1 MLPLQLLRV
10 KISDKGKNIAPIFC
24 TSDEDVS
31 LAADIIGEFEESW
44 KKRDRKGLLTDRIG
58 LIESKHGDYKLV
70 RGISTLLERRCTFV
84 NTSEQSRKNG
94 IDSVH
99 LMIEPDIIRRSLF
112 EESSKSD
119 FALTILRREE
129 IIQSVARQLGVD
141 KENVLNQMWSDL
153 DENLVVENFDGIT
166 PAILV
171 AWYNL
176 ALIQTLLFSCTTLQV
191 ALHGGSSWKRVLR
204 DVKRVGLMYNIRN
217 QPSTLVDR
225 TSKNTI
231 YHGDTI
237 VCSLDGPQSMF
248 KVTEIYGT
256 AIAKLLP
263 SIISAESWSLQAWII
278 RKSVSVGRKMYE
290 FHISKEDAPQLM
302 ALPGHNNSKKL
313 TAKSG
318 SSFDSTVE
326 EKFAIKFQ
334 QFRTGWTLI
343 REPDPIILDNDKA
356 FIPDFMFERYG
367 RRIYLE
373 IVGFWTTE
381 YIERKIGKLTRISSA
396 NKQLYKDDKLDIFL
410 AVNSDYYTASK
421 YKKVEKDLISRL
433 GSLVQ
438 KDHLILYKNGQ
449 VPLKAI
455 LSYLKSIDQEMIRR
469 IASTASND
477 LLAEIDRLTIGIT
490 QDNNEDDSRTDGG
503 SFGGIVSIGELAEK
517 YNIPSDSVLIAL
529 RSREAGNVN
538 VNDNGR
544 SYLIVGTY
552 LISRSKIL
560 ELEKSLNSISRFMDA
575 IFLFKKYNVPESC
588 HVDLLSKLG
597 YDIIWRGMDS
607 TNASIERRKR

>member
-1 MLPLQLLRV
+1 MIPPQLLRV
-10 KISDKGKNIAPIFC
+10 KISNKGKNIAPIFC
-24 TSDEDVS
+24 TSDEDVA
-31 LAADIIGEFEESW
+31 LAANIIGEFEESW
-44 KKRDRKGLLTDRIG
+44 KKRYRKGLLTDRIA
-58 LIESKHGDYKLV
+58 LIESEHGDYKLV
-70 RGISTLLERRCTFV
+70 RGISTLLERRCTCV
-84 NTSEQSRKNG
+84 NTAEQSRKNG
-94 IDSVH
+94 IDSVDH
-99 LMIEPDIIRRSLF
+99 IIEPDVIRRSLF

-119 FALTILRREE
+119 FALTSLRREE
-129 IIQSVARQLGVD
+129 IIQLVARQLGVD
-141 KENVLNQMWSDL
+141 RENVLNHMWGDL
-153 DENLVVENFDGIT
+153 DENLVVENFDRIT

-176 ALIQTLLFSCTTLQV
+176 ALVQTLLFSCTTLQV

-225 TSKNTI
+225 TAKNTI
-231 YHGDTI
+231 YHDDTV

-248 KVTEIYGT
+248 KMTEIYGT

-278 RKSVSVGRKMYE
+278 RKSVSFGRKMYE
-290 FHISKEDAPQLM
+290 FDISKEEAPQLM
-302 ALPGHNNSKKL
+302 ALPDHSNSNKQ

-381 YIERKIGKLTRISSA
+381 YIERKIGKLTRISS
-396 NKQLYKDDKLDIFL
+396 NKQVYKDDELDIFI
-410 AVNSDYYTASK
+410 AVNSDYYSASK
-421 YKKVEKDLISRL
+421 NKKVEKDLITRL

-477 LLAEIDRLTIGIT
+477 LLAEIDRLTIGST

-503 SFGGIVSIGELAEK
+503 SFSGIVSIGELAEK

-560 ELEKSLNSISRFMDA
+560 ELEKSLNSISSFMDA
-575 IFLFKKYNVPESC
+575 IFLFKQYNVPESC

>member
-1 MLPLQLLRV
+1 MIPLQLLRV
-10 KISDKGKNIAPIFC
+10 KISNKGKSIAPTFC

-31 LAADIIGEFEESW
+31 LAANIIGEFEESW

-58 LIESKHGDYKLV
+58 LIESEHGDYKLV
-70 RGISTLLERRCTFV
+70 RGFSTLLERRCKFV
-84 NTSEQSRKNG
+84 NTSEQSTENG
-94 IDSVH
+94 IDSAD
-99 LMIEPDIIRRSLF
+99 LTIEPDVIRRSLF

-141 KENVLNQMWSDL
+141 KEKVRNQMWSDL
-153 DENLVVENFDGIT
+153 DENLVVEHFDRIT

-171 AWYNL
+171 AWYNF
-176 ALIQTLLFSCTTLQV
+176 AIIQTLLFSCTTLQV

-204 DVKRVGLMYNIRN
+204 DVKRVGLMYNIQN

-225 TSKNTI
+225 TSKNMI
-231 YHGDTI
+231 HHDDTI

-248 KVTEIYGT
+248 KMTEIYGT

-263 SIISAESWSLQAWII
+263 SIICAESWSLQAWII
-278 RKSVSVGRKMYE
+278 RKSISVGRKMYE
-290 FHISKEDAPQLM
+290 FHISKENAPQLM
-302 ALPGHNNSKKL
+302 AFPDHNNSKKI
-313 TAKSG
+313 TAKLG

-326 EKFAIKFQ
+326 EKFAVKFQ
-334 QFRTGWTLI
+334 QFSTGWTLV
-343 REPDPIILDNDKA
+343 REPDPIVLDNDKA

-367 RRIYLE
+367 CRIYLE
-373 IVGFWTTE
+373 IVGFWTLE
-381 YIERKIGKLTRISSA
+381 YIERKIGKLTRIASA
-396 NKQLYKDDKLDIFL
+396 NKELYKDDKLDIFI
-410 AVNSDYYTASK
+410 AVNNDYYTTSK

-449 VPLKAI
+449 VPLRAI
-455 LSYLKSIDQEMIRR
+455 VSYLKSIDQEMVRR
-469 IASTASND
+469 IAITAPNG
-477 LLAEIDRLTIGIT
+477 LLAEIDRLIIGT

-503 SFGGIVSIGELAEK
+503 SGRGIISIGELAEK
-517 YNIPSDSVLIAL
+517 YNIPSDSVIIAL

-538 VNDNGR
+538 VNDNGH
-544 SYLIVGTY
+544 SYLVVGTY
-552 LISRSKIL
+552 LISRFKIS
-560 ELEKSLNSISRFMDA
+560 ELEKSLDSISSFMDA
-575 IFLFKKYNVPESC
+575 IFLFKKYKVPEAC

-597 YDIIWRGMDS
+597 YDIIWRGIDS

>member
-1 MLPLQLLRV
+1 MIPLQLLRV
-10 KISDKGKNIAPIFC
+10 KISNKGKNIVPIFC

-31 LAADIIGEFEESW
+31 LAAHIIREFEESW
-44 KKRDRKGLLTDRIG
+44 KKRDRKGLLTNRIG
-58 LIESKHGDYKLV
+58 LIESEHGDYKLV

-94 IDSVH
+94 IDSVDH
-99 LMIEPDIIRRSLF
+99 IIEPDVIRRSLF
-112 EESSKSD
+112 EESSKSH

-141 KENVLNQMWSDL
+141 SENVLNQMWGDL
-153 DENLVVENFDGIT
+153 DENLVVENFNRIT

-191 ALHGGSSWKRVLR
+191 TLHGGSSWKRVLR

-231 YHGDTI
+231 HSGDTV

-248 KVTEIYGT
+248 KMTEIYGT

-278 RKSVSVGRKMYE
+278 RKSASVGRKMYE
-290 FHISKEDAPQLM
+290 FDISKEEAPRLM
-302 ALPGHNNSKKL
+302 ALPDHGNSNKL

-343 REPDPIILDNDKA
+343 REPDPIILDNNKA

-381 YIERKIGKLTRISSA
+381 YIERKIGKLTRISSPS
-396 NKQLYKDDKLDIFL
+396 KQVYKDDKLDIFI

-421 YKKVEKDLISRL
+421 YKKVEKDLITRL

-477 LLAEIDRLTIGIT
+477 LLAEIDRLIIGIS
-490 QDNNEDDSRTDGG
+490 QDNNE
-503 SFGGIVSIGELAEK
+503 
-517 YNIPSDSVLIAL
+517 
-529 RSREAGNVN
+529 
-538 VNDNGR
+538 
-544 SYLIVGTY
+544 
-552 LISRSKIL
+552 
-560 ELEKSLNSISRFMDA
+560 
-575 IFLFKKYNVPESC
+575 
-588 HVDLLSKLG
+588 
-597 YDIIWRGMDS
+597 
-607 TNASIERRKR
+607 

>member
-1 MLPLQLLRV
+1 MIPLQLLRV
-10 KISDKGKNIAPIFC
+10 KISNKGKNIAPIFC

-31 LAADIIGEFEESW
+31 LAANIIGEFEESW
-44 KKRDRKGLLTDRIG
+44 KKGDRKGLLTDRIG
-58 LIESKHGDYKLV
+58 LIESEHGDYKLV

-84 NTSEQSRKNG
+84 NTSEQAKKNG
-94 IDSVH
+94 IDSVDH
-99 LMIEPDIIRRSLF
+99 IIEPDVIRRSLF

-141 KENVLNQMWSDL
+141 RENVLNQMWGDL
-153 DENLVVENFDGIT
+153 DENLVVENFNRIT

-231 YHGDTI
+231 HHDDTV

-248 KVTEIYGT
+248 KMTEIYGT

-278 RKSVSVGRKMYE
+278 RKSASVGRKMYE
-290 FHISKEDAPQLM
+290 FDISKEEAPRLM
-302 ALPGHNNSKKL
+302 ALPDHGNSNKL

-334 QFRTGWTLI
+334 QSRTGWTLI
-343 REPDPIILDNDKA
+343 REPDPIILENDKA

-381 YIERKIGKLTRISSA
+381 YIERKIGKLTRISSPS
-396 NKQLYKDDKLDIFL
+396 KQVYKDDKLDIFI
-410 AVNSDYYTASK
+410 AVNSDYYTK
-421 YKKVEKDLISRL
+421 YKKVEKDLITRL

-503 SFGGIVSIGELAEK
+503 SFGGIISIGKLAEK
-517 YNIPSDSVLIAL
+517 YNFPCDSVLIAL

-538 VNDNGR
+538 VNDNGGN
-544 SYLIVGTY
+544 YLIVGTF

-560 ELEKSLNSISRFMDA
+560 KLERSLNSISSFMDA
-575 IFLFKKYNVPESC
+575 IFLFKQYNVPESC

>member
-1 MLPLQLLRV
+1 MIPPQLLRV
-10 KISDKGKNIAPIFC
+10 KISNKGKNIAPIFC
-24 TSDEDVS
+24 TSDEDVA
-31 LAADIIGEFEESW
+31 LAANIIGEFEESW
-44 KKRDRKGLLTDRIG
+44 KKRYRKGLLTDRIG
-58 LIESKHGDYKLV
+58 LIESEHGDYKLV

-84 NTSEQSRKNG
+84 NTGEQSRKNG
-94 IDSVH
+94 IDSVDH
-99 LMIEPDIIRRSLF
+99 IIEPDVIRRSLF

-119 FALTILRREE
+119 FALTSLRREE
-129 IIQSVARQLGVD
+129 IIQLVARQLGVD
-141 KENVLNQMWSDL
+141 RENVVNHMWGDL
-153 DENLVVENFDGIT
+153 DENLVVENFDRIT

-176 ALIQTLLFSCTTLQV
+176 ALVQTLLFSCTTLQV

-225 TSKNTI
+225 TAKNTI
-231 YHGDTI
+231 YHDDTV

-248 KVTEIYGT
+248 KMTEIYGT

-278 RKSVSVGRKMYE
+278 RKSISFGRKMYE
-290 FHISKEDAPQLM
+290 FHISKENAPHLM
-302 ALPGHNNSKKL
+302 ALPDHNNSKKI
-313 TAKSG
+313 TAKSS

-381 YIERKIGKLTRISSA
+381 YIERKIGKLTRISS
-396 NKQLYKDDKLDIFL
+396 NKQVYKDDELDIFI
-410 AVNSDYYTASK
+410 AVNSDYYSASK
-421 YKKVEKDLISRL
+421 NKKVEKDLITRL
-433 GSLVQ
+433 RSLVQ

-503 SFGGIVSIGELAEK
+503 SFSGIVSIGELAEK

-544 SYLIVGTY
+544 SYLIVGTC

-560 ELEKSLNSISRFMDA
+560 ELEKSLNSISTFMDA
-575 IFLFKKYNVPESC
+575 IFLFKQYNVPESC

>member
-1 MLPLQLLRV
+1 MIPLHLLRV
-10 KISDKGKNIAPIFC
+10 KISNKGKSIAPVFC

-31 LAADIIGEFEESW
+31 LAANIIGEFEESW
-44 KKRDRKGLLTDRIG
+44 KKRDSKGLLTDRIG
-58 LIESKHGDYKLV
+58 LIEGEHGDYKLV

-84 NTSEQSRKNG
+84 NSSEQSRNNG
-94 IDSVH
+94 IDSVD
-99 LMIEPDIIRRSLF
+99 LTIEPDVIRRSLF

-119 FALTILRREE
+119 LALTILRREE

-153 DENLVVENFDGIT
+153 DENLVVENFDRIT

-225 TSKNTI
+225 TAKNTI
-231 YHGDTI
+231 YHDDTV

-248 KVTEIYGT
+248 KMTEIYGT

-278 RKSVSVGRKMYE
+278 RKSISVGRKMYE
-290 FHISKEDAPQLM
+290 FHISKENAPHLM
-302 ALPGHNNSKKL
+302 ALPDHNNSKKI

-367 RRIYLE
+367 CRIYLE

-396 NKQLYKDDKLDIFL
+396 NKELSRDDKLDIFIE
-410 AVNSDYYTASK
+410 VNNDYYTTSK

-449 VPLKAI
+449 VPLRAI

-469 IASTASND
+469 IASTAPND

-490 QDNNEDDSRTDGG
+490 QDTNEDDSKTDGG
-503 SFGGIVSIGELAEK
+503 SCSGIVSIGELAEK
-517 YNIPSDSVLIAL
+517 YDIPSDSVLIAL

-538 VNDNGR
+538 VNDYRR

-560 ELEKSLNSISRFMDA
+560 ELEKSLNSISSFMDA
-575 IFLFKKYNVPESC
+575 IFLFKKYKVPESC

-597 YDIIWRGMDS
+597 YDIIWRDIDS